1 MSATEDRVRELF
13 HEHLSL
19 GREPDFDVGLGDSGV
34 SSVDAVAFV
43 KRVGEA
49 FNVEIPPE
57 DFSEFRNLR
66 DLIGYLDS
74 HGG

>member
-13 HEHLSL
+13 HEHLDL

-43 KRVGEA
+43 KQVGEA
-49 FNVEIPPE
+49 FNVTIPPE
-57 DFSEFRNLR
+57 EFAQFRNLR
-66 DLIGYLDS
+66 DLVSYLDS